1 MRKLLVQLC
10 LLVISLGFT
19 TVTYAQDKNLCVV
32 KGVISDPNTKE
43 LLFGVVAT
51 IPEINVWFFT
61 GDKGEYVLENIP
73 AGKHTIY
80 YKRMGL
86 KDRII
91 EVDLKPGEVKVM
103 DVNMVY
109 LSLAIDEIVITAKEN
124 PNQLST
130 SSLIETQAIEHIQAS
145 SLGDIMQLLPG
156 QAIENPDLNTKNQA
170 NLRSSTSD
178 SDNEKIDALGT
189 SVIMDGA
196 PMSNNANL
204 QVTNTAQIGAE
215 GLFSTVSGGGVDLRQ
230 IPTDNI
236 ESVEIIRGIPSV
248 KHGDLTS
255 GAIIVT
261 TKAGVTPF
269 IGRIKLNPNTK
280 QAYLGKG
287 VKLKGNRGSINV
299 DFDYAYSQ
307 SDVRLASPSYN
318 RINGK
323 LTYSNN
329 LFDQKLYTTTKL
341 SVFRTNDQDREK
353 DGSSLEKR
361 YSEDMGL
368 RFTTSGKLRLKK
380 KLSNCINYNLTVDY
394 KDQESYTRLL
404 KSESITPL
412 ANSLTNDTY
421 EAIFL
426 PSEYY
431 TGYYIDG
438 NPFNLFASVDNKF
451 HFQAGPFHNKIMAGI
466 DYTIDANWGDGKYF
480 DDNYYST
487 SSLRPVSFKDYP
499 ALHQLSY
506 YIEDM
511 IRTKVFSK
519 TLKIQAGLRF
529 DNIQPEN
536 PIKGKFGQVLLPRI
550 NLTYHI
556 LDNLTLRGG
565 YGKTS
570 KSPSL
575 IYLYSDPAY
584 FDAQS
589 YNMYSG
595 LYPDESLA
603 VITTKVF
610 QPDNSQMRP
619 SEMTKYEGG
628 FCYKIKK
635 NVINVTAYNELL
647 EGGYSFKDILA
658 VTPYPLYD
666 LYSYTPGL
674 GDQPIL
680 DYNNVDTAI
689 LRSSYKIPV
698 NTKEIKRKGVEMSIN
713 TQRIKGLGTSFNF
726 SGAWSLTESSDEMS
740 DIFMGSQY
748 FFGNDE
754 KHIGIYESN
763 GFSSENLTTT
773 LRIIQHIPKLQ
784 FVASLAIQTQWIQKQ
799 KSIINNQFPVGYID
813 SDGIEHSLTAT
824 EAHSDQYSYL
834 VRSFDD
840 TYFMESERPV
850 VWHMSLKLTKEL
862 KNDLSFS
869 FYANNMF
876 MNHPKYKNYKTGKID
891 KLNPSLF
898 FGAELNFK
906 L

>member
-10 LLVISLGFT
+10 LVVISLGFT
-19 TVTYAQDKNLCVV
+19 TLTYAQDKDLCVV
-32 KGVISDPNTKE
+32 KGVISDSKTNE

-51 IPEINVWFFT
+51 IPDINVWFFSS
-61 GDKGEYVLENIP
+61 DKGEYILENIP

-86 KDRII
+86 KDKIV
-91 EVDLKPGEVKVM
+91 EVDLKPGEEKVLDVK
-103 DVNMVY
+103 MVY

-170 NLRSSTSD
+170 SLRSSTSD
-178 SDNEKIDALGT
+178 PDNEKIDALGT

-255 GAIIVT
+255 GAIIVN

-287 VKLKGNRGSINV
+287 VNLKGNRGSVNI

-341 SVFRTNDQDREK
+341 SVFRTYDKDREK

-404 KSESITPL
+404 KSESIMPL
-412 ANSLTNDTY
+412 ATSLTNDTY
-421 EAIFL
+421 ETIFL

-451 HFQAGPFHNKIMAGI
+451 HFQLGPLHNKIMAGI

-619 SEMTKYEGG
+619 SEMTKVEGG
-628 FCYKIKK
+628 FCYRIKK
-635 NVINVTAYNELL
+635 NVINVTAYTEKL

-726 SGAWSLTESSDEMS
+726 SGAWSLTETSDEMS
-740 DIFMGSQY
+740 DIFLGSKY
-748 FFGNDE
+748 FSGNDE
-754 KHIGIYESN
+754 EYIGIYESN

-834 VRSFDD
+834 VKSFDD
-840 TYFMESERPV
+840 TYFMETERPV